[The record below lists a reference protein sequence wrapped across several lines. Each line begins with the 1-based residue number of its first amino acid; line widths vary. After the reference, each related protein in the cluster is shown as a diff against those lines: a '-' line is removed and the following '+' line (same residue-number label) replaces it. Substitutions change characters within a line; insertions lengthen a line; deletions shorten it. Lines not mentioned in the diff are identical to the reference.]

1 MLKRRLQGVLR
12 QYGPVVAFMTTD
24 VLLGNHNHVYLRGPT
39 SATMKAVLHDTVLL
53 EFLQNWIGARA
64 WTDVYDPFHPREDAR
79 MRARLGEVFE
89 RFLERGDWYAWLDV
103 MTIGGHGRRDILVN
117 DVWPPIGG
125 GIPGATNLG
134 FGFNT
139 RAAIFAGSNADVIVP
154 WVASIVN
161 RYVKYGVPIVT
172 GGDID
177 YLVRNIGSITDWANA
192 THPDLMRFSVPQAV
206 DAQREWHEEMKHAA
220 TGQAVGKG
228 EVVHRFPDRWT
239 FERLTTAEQ
248 LSDEGASQGHCVGGT
263 SYRNAVE
270 SGAMRIYSLRD
281 PKGVPHVTVEIE
293 QATSVPASPRVPAG
307 GPTYWRLRQVK
318 GRGNHRVSKPDLCK
332 KLDTAFSLLGLGLT
346 VKGSQWGGTADWD
359 GCEPIVRPELY
370 TDLDE
375 DEPRRAENPVRSSW
389 DDSMHAHRAYGRR

>member
-24 VLLGNHNHVYLRGPT
+24 VLLGNDNLFAGTGGAIHRESVGNPDPVLYAFLLKRLGRWRECYVFHEDML
-39 SATMKAVLHDTVLL
+39 SADSDTVRRV
-53 EFLQNWIGARA
+53 EAR
-64 WTDVYDPFHPREDAR
+64 V
-79 MRARLGEVFE
+79 RARLAVVFE
-89 RFLERGDWYAWLDV
+89 RFLERGDWYECRNTPLMSGDELLEIFRDNAWREE
-103 MTIGGHGRRDILVN
+103 T
-117 DVWPPIGG
+117 WPPVVR
-125 GIPGATNLG
+125 
-134 FGFNT
+134 NT
-139 RAAIFAGSNADVIVP
+139 DFFRSSTRDVVVP
-154 WVASIVN
+154 WVASLLN
-161 RYVKYGVPIVT
+161 RYVKHREP
-172 GGDID
+172 
-177 YLVRNIGSITDWANA
+177 LVRTKDVLFLTRAIANITDWANA
-192 THPDLMRFSVPQAV
+192 THPALMGMSVLEAV